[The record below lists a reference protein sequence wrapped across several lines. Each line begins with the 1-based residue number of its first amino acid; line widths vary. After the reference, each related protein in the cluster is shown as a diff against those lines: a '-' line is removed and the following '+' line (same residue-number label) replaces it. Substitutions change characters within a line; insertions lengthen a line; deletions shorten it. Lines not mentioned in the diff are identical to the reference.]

1 MVMGKGAVLA
11 LLKDQTVLS
20 EELVEQVLLCA
31 RKHHLGIEPLARIA
45 REFLEA
51 ENFETLCSMVE

>member
-1 MVMGKGAVLA
+1 MKGAVLA
-11 LLKDQTVLS
+11 LLEDQS

-45 REFLEA
+45 RELLEV
-51 ENFETLCSMVE
+51 ENIR